1 MSTTKK
7 KAENMEDIKIREDMS
22 PRELEEA
29 ANALLAA
36 AETDDNVD
44 DDYIDEEGVRIATP
58 RPSKAAAAAAAAKK
72 PAKTPEEQIEALMKK
87 GRKNGKLTQNDLKV
101 LDKLNLSEE
110 ALRRAQCR
118 PGFSCRHVLHG

>member
-58 RPSKAAAAAAAAKK
+58 RPSKA
-72 PAKTPEEQIEALMKK
+72 EI
-87 GRKNGKLTQNDLKV
+87 GR
-101 LDKLNLSEE
+101 
-110 ALRRAQCR
+110 A
-118 PGFSCRHVLHG
+118 SCRERV

>member
-58 RPSKAAAAAAAAKK
+58 GPQKQPLLQLQPRSLPKHRKSRSK
-72 PAKTPEEQIEALMKK
+72 L
-87 GRKNGKLTQNDLKV
+87 
-101 LDKLNLSEE
+101 
-110 ALRRAQCR
+110 
-118 PGFSCRHVLHG
+118 